1 MSHPLV
7 SHSPDLLKLEEEGYD
22 LEVKGDRL
30 LVKHVPY
37 VTSDRQVAYG
47 TLVSDLTTNGTRT
60 VGGGVHDMWF
70 IGSRPCD
77 EHGNELD
84 LGGGPGP
91 HNFGAGVTADFS
103 FSRRPRR
110 NPPEFLDYYEK
121 VTTYVRI
128 MRGPARAIDP
138 SATAQTYPAHTTTEE
153 ETVFRYLDAASSRAG
168 IGAVTE
174 KLKLGKV
181 AIVGLGG
188 TGAYILDLVAKT
200 PVQSLHL
207 YDGDALFAHNA
218 FRFPG
223 AASLA
228 ELEPL
233 PKKVDYLFRKYD
245 PMRRNIFPHAV
256 PIDSTNVADLLA
268 MDFVFIAMDTG
279 SAKKLIV
286 ETLRD
291 NAVPFVDCGMGLR
304 RNQDLLRGTLRVT
317 TGAHGHVDHLDSR
330 ISYADQREDDYEWNI
345 QTADLNMLNAA
356 LAVVKW
362 KKLFGYYVDSKSEFN
377 STYTVA
383 TNVLTSGE
391 APE

>member
-22 LEVKGDRL
+22 LEVKADRL

-47 TLVSDLTTNGTRT
+47 TLISDLTTNGTRT

-77 EHGNELD
+77 EHGTELD
-84 LGGGPGP
+84 LVSGTGPI
-91 HNFGAGVTADFS
+91 NFGAGVTADFS

-128 MRGPARAIDP
+128 MRGPARSIDP
-138 SATAQTYPAHTTTEE
+138 YATAQTYPAHTTTEDE
-153 ETVFRYLDAASSRAG
+153 SVFRYLDSASSRAG

-174 KLKLGKV
+174 RLKLGKV

-200 PVQSLHL
+200 PVEELHL
-207 YDGDALFAHNA
+207 YDGDVLFAHNA

-228 ELEPL
+228 ELEPM
-233 PKKVDYLFRKYD
+233 PKKVDYLFSKYN
-245 PMRRNIFPHAV
+245 PMRRNISPHAV
-256 PIDSTNVADLLA
+256 PIDSTNVTELFA
-268 MDFVFIAMDTG
+268 MDFVFIAMDSG
-279 SAKKLIV
+279 SAKKLIM

-291 NAVPFVDCGMGLR
+291 NAVPFVDCGIGMR
-304 RNQDLLRGTLRVT
+304 RNRDSLRGTLRVT
-317 TGAHGHVDHLDSR
+317 TGTPGRVDHLERR
-330 ISYADQREDDYEWNI
+330 ISYADQADDDYEWNI
-345 QTADLNMLNAA
+345 QTGDLNMLNAA

-362 KKLFGYYVDSKSEFN
+362 KKLFGYYVDSKSEYN
-377 STYTVA
+377 SNYTVA
-383 TNVLTSGE
+383 TNILTSGE
-391 APE
+391 VYE